1 MQAMIYVRQLCS
13 ALEYLH
19 EMKIIHRDIKPSNL
33 LLSKEI
39 KLADF
44 GLACYEKE
52 SKEWNLIGTY
62 QYCAPEII
70 GEKTEK
76 LKPHSFKTDVWAV
89 GVTLFE
95 MITGKRPFYENDTDL
110 KAKAIQSRFLE
121 SIFFFK
127 ILLRISLRRPS
138 AKA

>member
-121 SIFFFK
+121 SIFFF
-127 ILLRISLRRPS
+127 
-138 AKA
+138 